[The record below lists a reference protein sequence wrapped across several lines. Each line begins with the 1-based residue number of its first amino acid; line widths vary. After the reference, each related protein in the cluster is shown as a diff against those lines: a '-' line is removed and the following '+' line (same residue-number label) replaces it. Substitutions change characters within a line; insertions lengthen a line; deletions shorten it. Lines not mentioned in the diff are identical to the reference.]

1 MNCYDD
7 SQLLCN
13 GQRETVQYIHDM
25 YHPTTPG
32 TREHRRFLGL
42 GGVRDGVTH
51 PLHHYHIQ
59 LQPLPPFW
67 SADTDQPLH
76 RPHMVLTLLPS
87 LRNLPSSCVSC
98 AANQG
103 VGVKRPCPHSVGDGS
118 NLGPSRALRRPVPG
132 VGRST
137 GSMCGHLG
145 DPLSPLAPVLAAS
158 RANPASLVRTG
169 RTRRLLAACPQ
180 HTRTLTA
187 APHPTS
193 DGVLF

>member
-1 MNCYDD
+1 MSSAQRCSVGPLLCRACVAGKGRGGGACCSRVSSIVRRPNARGSTLVTMNCYDD

-87 LRNLPSSCVSC
+87 LRNLPSSQP
-98 AANQG
+98 QG
-103 VGVKRPCPHSVGDGS
+103 QILLPWY
-118 NLGPSRALRRPVPG
+118 VPA
-132 VGRST
+132 GR
-137 GSMCGHLG
+137 GAFWH
-145 DPLSPLAPVLAAS
+145 
-158 RANPASLVRTG
+158 
-169 RTRRLLAACPQ
+169 PQ
-180 HTRTLTA
+180 HTRTLKRPPPT
-187 APHPTS
+187 HTS
-193 DGVLF
+193 DGVLFD